1 MTATELILLIIG
13 AAIFVVSFFIPQK
26 EKSQDARK
34 SVSKEQVKE
43 LFDEEMKDA
52 KENVLE
58 MVNETVNYGVEKAE
72 RAMERLTNEKICAV
86 SEFSNTVL
94 ADINKNKDEVMFL
107 YDMLNDKH
115 ENLKEAAMQIEQTT
129 KQASRVNTELKENL
143 SSQAADFDE
152 VYTKTD
158 AYIPVSVEQQED
170 MDTKFVPFEPVKL
183 EQISP
188 DGTVVKAAEDVSVK
202 TTEKKVNTTEDEE
215 FSQPE
220 FFMDG
225 NVVNQGNS
233 NEKILE
239 LHRMNKSNVAIA
251 KELGLGVGEVKLVID
266 LYEGMK

>member
-1 MTATELILLIIG
+1 MTATELILLILG
-13 AAIFVVSFFIPQK
+13 AGIFVVSFFIPQK
-26 EKSQDARK
+26 DKSQDNKK

-94 ADINKNKDEVMFL
+94 SDISKNKDEVMFL

-115 ENLKEAAMQIEQTT
+115 ENLKEAAIQIEQTT
-129 KQASRVNTELKENL
+129 KQASKVNTELKENL
-143 SSQAADFDE
+143 NSHDFED
-152 VYTKTD
+152 VQIKTET
-158 AYIPVSVEQQED
+158 YNPVNVEQTED
-170 MDTKFVPFEPVKL
+170 AEVKFVPFEPVKL
-183 EQISP
+183 EQISS
-188 DGTVVKAAEDVSVK
+188 DGTVMKVAEDVSVN
-202 TTEKKVNTTEDEE
+202 TTEKKANITADEE
-215 FSQPE
+215 SSQPE

-225 NVVNQGNS
+225 NVVNQGNN

>member
-1 MTATELILLIIG
+1 MTATELILLILG
-13 AAIFVVSFFIPQK
+13 AGIFVVSFFIPQK
-26 EKSQDARK
+26 DKSQETKK
-34 SVSKEQVKE
+34 SISRAQVKE
-43 LFDEEMKDA
+43 LIDEEMKDA
-52 KENVLE
+52 KDNVLE

-115 ENLKEAAMQIEQTT
+115 ENLKEAALQIEQTT
-129 KQASRVNTELKENL
+129 KQASRVNTELKENM
-143 SSQAADFDE
+143 SGQS
-152 VYTKTD
+152 V
-158 AYIPVSVEQQED
+158 AYDDVQGKYEASVPANMEQQD
-170 MDTKFVPFEPVKL
+170 DSDVKFVPFEPVKL
-183 EQISP
+183 EQIDL
-188 DGTVVKAAEDVSVK
+188 DGTVVRAAEDVSVK
-202 TTEKKVNTTEDEE
+202 NTEMKVNTTEDEDVL
-215 FSQPE
+215 QPE

-225 NVVNQGNS
+225 NVVNQGNN